1 MKKRISKK
9 LLSLGL
15 SLTLC
20 ATAVPMVSLTS
31 SAAGTATPKVA
42 TGYQHTVVLKS
53 DGSVWAT
60 GSNGYGQLGVGK
72 TSSELAKTATF
83 MPCIDDT
90 GAEIK
95 DAIDIACGNNHT
107 AVIRSG
113 GQLWQC
119 GFNSS
124 GQLGTGES
132 GTNVKSTKFVQ
143 SQDASGAITDA
154 EAVSCGGNHTA
165 VIRAGGALWQC
176 GLNNDGELGTGNTTD
191 VSKFVQSQDASGA
204 ISDAEAVACG
214 SFHTAVIRSGG
225 ALWQCGNNAYGQLG
239 TGESGTNVKS
249 TKFVQ
254 SQGASGAIADAT
266 AVACGQVHTAVI
278 RAGGALW
285 QCGRNNNGQ
294 LGTGESG
301 NSANKSEF
309 VQSQDASG
317 AITDAE
323 AVSCGRNHTAVIRQ
337 GGALWQCG
345 SNSSGELGTGESGNS
360 ANKSEFVQSQDA
372 SGAITNV
379 TSISNGFT
387 NDTTLILR
395 SDANGDL
402 ELLGAGSNGSG
413 QLGLGND
420 NYTDQTTFVKS
431 AMVDI
436 GRMPEPEPEP
446 TPTGDT
452 LTAVG
457 QTSSRS
463 VTGVGEFQGA
473 TSITIAWGDL
483 TYDYNAKWD
492 PTTQTWV
499 QKGDTP
505 FWKASTDGADKI
517 SVTNDSSKAYSVT
530 LSFAVDNAYA
540 ASDENGTAVEGSF
553 VTTSFGDTAVENNTL
568 KLPVAAK
575 DVTAYLKLSGMSD
588 KVTGVENLQNQTF
601 GVVTATLAEAQ

>member
-1 MKKRISKK
+1 MKGRISKK
-9 LLSLGL
+9 LLSIGL
-15 SLTLC
+15 SLALC

-42 TGYQHTVVLKS
+42 TGQYHTVVLKS

-60 GSNGYGQLGVGK
+60 GKNDYGQLGVGK
-72 TSSELAKTATF
+72 TEDELAKTATF
-83 MPCIDDT
+83 MPCVDDT

-95 DAIDIACGNNHT
+95 DAIDIACGWKHT
-107 AVIRSG
+107 AVIRTG
-113 GQLWQC
+113 GALWQC
-119 GFNSS
+119 GKNDC

-132 GTNVKSTKFVQ
+132 GTDVKSTKFVQ

-154 EAVSCGGNHTA
+154 EAVACGQSHTAVIRAGGQLWQCGKNETGQLGTGESGSGVKSTKFVQSEDASGAITDAEAVACGAAHTA

-176 GLNNDGELGTGNTTD
+176 GDNKT
-191 VSKFVQSQDASGA
+191 
-204 ISDAEAVACG
+204 
-214 SFHTAVIRSGG
+214 
-225 ALWQCGNNAYGQLG
+225 GQLG
-239 TGESGTNVKS
+239 TGESGSSKNK

-254 SQGASGAIADAT
+254 SEDASGAITDAE
-266 AVACGQVHTAVI
+266 AVACGQSHTAVIRAGGQLWQCGYNNNGQLGTGDNVDVNKFVQSEDASGAITDVEAVSCGSQHTAVI

-285 QCGRNNNGQ
+285 QCGKNDCGQ

-301 NSANKSEF
+301 TDTNKTKF
-309 VQSQDASG
+309 VQSQD
-317 AITDAE
+317 T
-323 AVSCGRNHTAVIRQ
+323 N
-337 GGALWQCG
+337 
-345 SNSSGELGTGESGNS
+345 GT
-360 ANKSEFVQSQDA
+360 
-372 SGAITNV
+372 ITNV
-379 TSISNGFT
+379 AAVSNGCYAYA
-387 NDTTLILR
+387 TLILR
-395 SDANGDL
+395 PDANGDL
-402 ELLGAGSNGSG
+402 ELLGTGSNTSG
-413 QLGLGND
+413 ELGLGEDDANA
-420 NYTDQTTFVKS
+420 YTNQTKFVK
-431 AMVDI
+431 AMVI
-436 GRMPEPEPEP
+436 EMP
-446 TPTGDT
+446 TI
-452 LTAVG
+452 LTTVG
-457 QTSSRS
+457 QSKSRN

-473 TSITIAWGDL
+473 TSITITWGDL

-492 PTTQTWV
+492 PATQTWV

-588 KVTGVENLQNQTF
+588 KVTGVESLQNQTF